1 MTIGALNFESSAVF
15 RAYMQRERAPNVLG
29 VRRRDGVLLQLEPGG
44 GHVLERM
51 FRLRSFG
58 FVMCIALH
66 LGINAL
72 CKQHACF
79 YHLLAGV
86 R

>member
-1 MTIGALNFESSAVF
+1 
-15 RAYMQRERAPNVLG
+15 MQRERAPNVFG
-29 VRRRDGVLLQLEPGG
+29 VRRCDGVLLQFEPGG

-58 FVMCIALH
+58 FVLCIALH

-72 CKQHACF
+72 CKQ
-79 YHLLAGV
+79 LARFHHFFPGV

>member
-1 MTIGALNFESSAVF
+1 
-15 RAYMQRERAPNVLG
+15 MQRERSPNVFG

-58 FVMCIALH
+58 FVLCIALH

-72 CKQHACF
+72 CKQ
-79 YHLLAGV
+79 LARFHHFFPGV

>member
-1 MTIGALNFESSAVF
+1 
-15 RAYMQRERAPNVLG
+15 MQRERSPNVFG

-44 GHVLERM
+44 GHVLEGV

-58 FVMCIALH
+58 FVLCIALH

-72 CKQHACF
+72 CKQ
-79 YHLLAGV
+79 LA
-86 R
+86 RFNYFFPSAR